1 MSSNE
6 YIKTANLILGYLEL
20 RFINQ
25 HKDAELAK
33 KERQL
38 WATELQAK
46 IESERITQANIVSA
60 CDLWADINGGK
71 GFAPTVDQFINC
83 LKKVSYTP
91 APALPINDGQIDY
104 LVLWNQ
110 CDDKAKFRFFV
121 DHPFNKVPPYIR
133 LLFTVYNTEHRGW
146 TRTESAM
153 MVRFHGLPFQGA
165 GRGAVN
171 NHQREIIQYFINR
184 KVAA

>member
-1 MSSNE
+1 MNNE
-6 YIKTANLILGYLEL
+6 YIKAANLILGYLEL

-33 KERQL
+33 KEREL
-38 WATELQAK
+38 WASEFQVK
-46 IESERITQANIVSA
+46 IESERITEANIVSA

-71 GFAPTVDQFINC
+71 GFAPTVDQFISC

-91 APALPINDGQIDY
+91 APALPVNDGQIDY
-104 LVLWNQ
+104 FILWHLA
-110 CDDKAKFRFFV
+110 DDKAKFRFFV
-121 DHPFNKVPPYIR
+121 DYPFNIVPPYIR
-133 LLFTVYNTEHRGW
+133 LLFTEYNSKHRGW
-146 TRTESAM
+146 SRTESAM